1 MKNYSDFSDRELVEM
16 TLVGDT
22 DAFGE
27 LVTRHGPAVLNAAR
41 VVTRN
46 PYAAEDAAQ
55 DAFLAGWMRLS
66 SLRDREKFRA
76 WIVSVAKNAACN
88 LLARYEN
95 AVPAISLDV
104 AAFETGEEDPD
115 LLALADDG
123 EIRELHE
130 AVDALS
136 EKLRE
141 TVRLHYFE
149 GYSVKEIAAMLS
161 VPEGTAKRRLSEG
174 RKQLR
179 KGYGIMEKT
188 YDESETLVSRV
199 MRQVEELKLWQLRH
213 DKEGFEEEYRSVLAA
228 VESLPESEKKRHM
241 LADVWLR
248 GAWWLPGEEN
258 EELYVKIKAAALA
271 GHNED
276 VMQAVM
282 LREIRSA
289 PISEKGEEQG
299 VWVHP
304 RQEKLRDVL
313 IPEMEAA
320 GFPKT
325 VAYLRFWLGKDL
337 RDFSREEEARAE
349 FEKVKS
355 LLSPDETYYA
365 AAVAALE
372 GEAKFADA
380 GVCREYDWGKS
391 ARLWVSGEKYRKIG
405 GRWVF
410 WEGPGYEASPGVITD
425 GDGYGIAPV
434 LWKKFSWNRDYVM
447 LDPNELPGEYDAVGN
462 CVLTIR
468 DEEAPVVTPA
478 GRFEHCR
485 TYDVEGRDWKGYR
498 VTTTV
503 CPGVGIVKQFSLA
516 DQRTLTLRDYALSPL
531 PDGGIFAAGNR
542 WEYDWAVENMG
553 TWGTAKLEIVSS
565 SEDSVTAAFTAVLR
579 PEADTGSWY
588 GNLLAAQIRYKKRGE
603 NGKLILADVE
613 PYLKKAEELAV
624 TPRQKLETEI
634 SNRVMRRIFARS
646 PDVNPNTETIGRHD
660 VFNVRPVPPREDG
673 VLRLGIRED
682 GISLEREHRIL
693 FIRQRLAW
701 ETEFSAVQEAVNGGD
716 LWGML
721 EAAGDGLWRD
731 EWIPGFRADLDYML
745 WLSVPV
751 QSTVEIGEDEDVET
765 PAGRFEACR
774 HFTADAKNEIITR
787 WAGHIEAWFA
797 PGVGPV
803 KILHRTERI
812 DSVWELTEVRGT
824 GEGYFPL
831 ETGFFR
837 RYEAKDLPDGYR
849 ASVEYT
855 LLADRD
861 GVSGKENR
869 EEPVLLMFT
878 DISADQRRE
887 HAEKK
892 G

>member
-27 LVTRHGPAVLNAAR
+27 LVTRHGSAVLNTAR
-41 VVTRN
+41 AVTRN

-76 WIVSVAKNAACN
+76 WIVSVAKNAAIN
-88 LLARYEN
+88 LLTRYEN

-115 LLALADDG
+115 LLALTDDG
-123 EIRELHE
+123 EVRELHE
-130 AVDALS
+130 AVDTLS

-141 TVRLHYFE
+141 TVRLHYFD
-149 GYSVKEIAAMLS
+149 GYSVKEIAALLS
-161 VPEGTAKRRLSEG
+161 VPEGTVKRRLSEG

-188 YDESETLVSRV
+188 YDETETLVSRV

-213 DKEGFEEEYRSVLAA
+213 DKTGFEEEYRSVLAA

-258 EELYVKIKAAALA
+258 EELYIKIKAAALA

-289 PISEKGEEQG
+289 PLGKKGKDQ
-299 VWVHP
+299 WFSVHP
-304 RQEKLRDVL
+304 RQEKLRDEL

-355 LLSPDETYYA
+355 LLAPDETYYA
-365 AAVAALE
+365 AAVAALD
-372 GEAKFADA
+372 GEAAFAET
-380 GVCREYDWGKS
+380 CRLYDSEKS
-391 ARLWVSGEKYRKIG
+391 IRLWAGGEKYRKIG
-405 GRWVF
+405 GRWVY
-410 WEGPGYEASPGVITD
+410 WEGPGYEASPGVIHD
-425 GDGYGIAPV
+425 GDGYGLRPV
-434 LWKKFSWNRDYVM
+434 LWRQLGWNRDYVM
-447 LDPNELPGEYDAVGN
+447 LDLNELPGEYDAVGN

-468 DEEAPVVTPA
+468 DEEEPVVTPA

-485 TYDVEGRDWKGYR
+485 TYDVEGRGWKGYR

-503 CPGVGIVKQFSLA
+503 CPGVGIVKQFSLE
-516 DQRTLTLRDYALSPL
+516 DQRTLTLRDYCVSPS
-531 PDGGIFAAGNR
+531 PDGEIFAAGNR
-542 WEYDWAVENMG
+542 WEYEWAVENMG
-553 TWGTAKLEIVSS
+553 TWGTAKLEIVSAG
-565 SEDSVTAAFTAVLR
+565 EDSATGAFTAVLR
-579 PEADTGSWY
+579 PEADTASWY
-588 GNLLAAQIRYKKRGE
+588 GNVLAAQIRYKKRGE
-603 NGKLILADVE
+603 GGKLILADVE

-634 SNRVMRRIFARS
+634 SNRVMRRLLARS
-646 PDVNPNTETIGRHD
+646 PDLNPNTETVGRD
-660 VFNVRPVPPREDG
+660 DSFDVRPIPPRKDG
-673 VLRLGIRED
+673 VLRLGIREVE
-682 GISLEREHRIL
+682 ISLEREHRIHFGL
-693 FIRQRLAW
+693 QRLP
-701 ETEFSAVQEAVNGGD
+701 EEKEVSAVQEAVNGGD

-731 EWIPGFRADLDYML
+731 EWVPGFKTDLDYML
-745 WLSVPV
+745 WLAVPV

-774 HFTADAKNEIITR
+774 RFTADVKNEII
-787 WAGHIEAWFA
+787 WQWGGHIEAWFA

-812 DSVWELTEVRGT
+812 ESVWEVTAYRGT
-824 GEGYFPL
+824 GEGFFPA
-831 ETGFFR
+831 ENSFFR

-869 EEPVLLMFT
+869 EKPVLLLFT